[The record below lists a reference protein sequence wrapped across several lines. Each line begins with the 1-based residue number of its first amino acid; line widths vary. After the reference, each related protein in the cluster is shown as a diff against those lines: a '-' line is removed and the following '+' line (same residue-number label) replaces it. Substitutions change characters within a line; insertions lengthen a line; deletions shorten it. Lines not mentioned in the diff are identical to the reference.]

1 MLQEISGGMREAVKE
16 GRNESEYGGER
27 KYKSTK
33 WGEGA
38 GKTNTRKKSSE

>member
-33 WGEGA
+33 WGKGA
-38 GKTNTRKKSSE
+38 GGKKKKGKE